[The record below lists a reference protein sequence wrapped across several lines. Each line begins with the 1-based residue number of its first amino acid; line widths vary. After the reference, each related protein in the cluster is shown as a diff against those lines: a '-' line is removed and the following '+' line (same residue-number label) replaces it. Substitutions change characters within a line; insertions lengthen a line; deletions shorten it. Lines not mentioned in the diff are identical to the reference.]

1 MFRIPRLVTASV
13 NSKLKHRPKFGLNFS
28 LTTISLAFNGLEVSK
43 FEEFKKSSQFL
54 VLALRLCYYEALC
67 IWRRSCLR
75 IGKWRWSDSH
85 LRLHWT
91 KSGHRLISN
100 RISFHSCWISITR
113 HTIVYK
119 LAASNLLC
127 FLFYLRTT
135 IDISMCHHMNLPV
148 SIPILWTFIWCCH
161 KECW

>member
-1 MFRIPRLVTASV
+1 MACPALWGIRKDWVVEMGFPYLLCFRFHWWF
-13 NSKLKHRPKFGLNFS
+13 LKVCICD
-28 LTTISLAFNGLEVSK
+28 T
-43 FEEFKKSSQFL
+43 SQFL

-135 IDISMCHHMNLPV
+135 IDTSMCHHMNLPV